1 MSLTPD
7 KLSAVLA
14 EPSLLSSRADD
25 LQHAWTAACSEGHGR
40 ISGLVC
46 GTAGREARRIRRL
59 PCRSGSVRARPRP
72 SSSEAAANSGRP
84 LARGAGALLDLPG
97 ITSQVRPLSYNT
109 GPPAPFRGRRASPA
123 CQTSS

>member
-25 LQHAWTAACSEGHGR
+25 LQHAWTAACSEATAAYRVWCAAPLEEKRDAYASTLPQR
-40 ISGLVC
+40 IG
-46 GTAGREARRIRRL
+46 
-59 PCRSGSVRARPRP
+59 RARPRP

-84 LARGAGALLDLPG
+84 LARGAGVLPDLPR
-97 ITSQVRPLSYNT
+97 ITRQVRPLCYNT
-109 GPPAPFRGRRASPA
+109 GA
-123 CQTSS
+123 CTVSGSQGQSRVPDVL